1 MASDKSGHRTS
12 EQQPFPSQ
20 SVTDSGH
27 GRKNETDNRAA
38 ATAGRRAYARP
49 GRVQVAAATGGPGA
63 GLFVL
68 PGAAAG
74 AVDFNG
80 SRAAGPHS
88 NISSDQRHGV
98 RVRSQSGTAV
108 GREPAGPGVNC
119 QTNSSLVRPARRHG
133 SGFQVT
139 PGGTNKGGPHG
150 NVSSGQHHG
159 VHVRLQSGAA
169 FGQERARPRV
179 PA

>member
-1 MASDKSGHRTS
+1 MASDRSGHRTS
-12 EQQPFPSQ
+12 EQQPLPSQ

-27 GRKNETDNRAA
+27 GRKMRQT
-38 ATAGRRAYARP
+38 TGR
-49 GRVQVAAATGGPGA
+49 QQLTGGVPTPGPA
-63 GLFVL
+63 EFKL
-68 PGAAAG
+68 PQPQTGPERDSSFARHG
-74 AVDFNG
+74 GRGRGFQRQQG
-80 SRAAGPHS
+80 SRAARQHQFRPAPRGS
-88 NISSDQRHGV
+88 GQIAV
-98 RVRSQSGTAV
+98 RDCV

-119 QTNSSLVRPARRHG
+119 QTNSSLVRPAQRHG

-169 FGQERARPRV
+169 IGQERARPRV
-179 PA
+179 PK